1 MSATH
6 ERDSQTA
13 PQKERNYI
21 RLRLSWCSTSALLW
35 REDGDTRLI
44 DNSGKKK
51 KDIKI
56 FKARPSSSPKA
67 QLFLPHFNFQIKK
80 KK

>member
-21 RLRLSWCSTSALLW
+21 RLRLNWCSTSALLW
-35 REDGDTRLI
+35 REYGDTRII

-51 KDIKI
+51 KGYQD
-56 FKARPSSSPKA
+56 F
-67 QLFLPHFNFQIKK
+67 
-80 KK
+80 

>member
-13 PQKERNYI
+13 PQKERSYI
-21 RLRLSWCSTSALLW
+21 RLRLSWCSTSAALLW
-35 REDGDTRLI
+35 REYGHTRII

-51 KDIKI
+51 KGYQD
-56 FKARPSSSPKA
+56 F
-67 QLFLPHFNFQIKK
+67 
-80 KK
+80 

>member
-6 ERDSQTA
+6 EPDSQTA

-35 REDGDTRLI
+35 REDGDTRII

-51 KDIKI
+51 KGYQD
-56 FKARPSSSPKA
+56 F
-67 QLFLPHFNFQIKK
+67 
-80 KK
+80 

>member
-13 PQKERNYI
+13 PQKERNCI

-35 REDGDTRLI
+35 REYGDTRII

-51 KDIKI
+51 RISRLLKH
-56 FKARPSSSPKA
+56 AQVQAQSPVVLTSF
-67 QLFLPHFNFQIKK
+67 QLSD
-80 KK
+80 

>member
-21 RLRLSWCSTSALLW
+21 RLRLSWCSTSAALLW
-35 REDGDTRLI
+35 REYGHTRII

-51 KDIKI
+51 KGYQD
-56 FKARPSSSPKA
+56 F
-67 QLFLPHFNFQIKK
+67 
-80 KK
+80 